1 MPKALKAVMDVMLN
15 GKKIETSA
23 RSLEELINEQELGD
37 QKIATALNGQFVA
50 ASARSGAQ
58 LHDGDKIEIV
68 SPRQGG

>member
-1 MPKALKAVMDVMLN
+1 MSDAMNAVMDVMLN

-23 RSLEELINEQELGD
+23 RSLEELIDEQELAG

-50 ASARSGAQ
+50 ASARSGAL